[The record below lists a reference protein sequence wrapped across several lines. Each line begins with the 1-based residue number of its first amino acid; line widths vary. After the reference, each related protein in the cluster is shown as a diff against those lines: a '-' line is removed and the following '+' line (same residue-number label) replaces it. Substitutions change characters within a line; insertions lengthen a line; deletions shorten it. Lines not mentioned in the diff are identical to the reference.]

1 VRRGATRCCAPVW
14 RRGLARHAKFAESQA
29 SLEKAPKIVLGLKG
43 SSRGAWVYSLHAGSQ
58 FAIAC
63 CATIRSNRAMSGV
76 GHASPWMIA
85 GVFVCLAAIGGGIQA
100 MRFCSERFMLLRRAK
115 SATPY
120 LYGIGGMLAM
130 LLVTLAA
137 IGLVILLLGL
147 KPPR

>member
-1 VRRGATRCCAPVW
+1 MA
-14 RRGLARHAKFAESQA
+14 
-29 SLEKAPKIVLGLKG
+29 
-43 SSRGAWVYSLHAGSQ
+43 
-58 FAIAC
+58 
-63 CATIRSNRAMSGV
+63 GV

-85 GVFVCLAAIGGGIQA
+85 GIFVCLLLIVAGIYV

-137 IGLVILLLGL
+137 IGLVLCFAAL
-147 KPPR
+147 RN